1 MARRLLAQ
9 LPELKRLRL
18 SSLDPIEID
27 DALWRL
33 IGEEERLMPHL
44 HLSIQAGDDLILK
57 RMKRRHSRSDA
68 LAAAERARSVR
79 PEIALGADLIAG
91 FPTETEEMFANT
103 LRLVEEAGLTFLHV
117 FPYSSRPGTPAARM
131 PQVPHAVRKE
141 RAERLR
147 AAGAAT
153 LAGHLQA
160 RVGGAASVLAETD
173 ATGHAEDFSPVRFES
188 PVPVGAIV
196 AAKIVDSDGR
206 HLIARKVP

>member
-1 MARRLLAQ
+1 M
-9 LPELKRLRL
+9 KRLRL
-18 SSLDPIEID
+18 SSLDPVEID

-33 IGEEERLMPHL
+33 IGGEERLMPHL

-57 RMKRRHSRSDA
+57 RMKRRHGRADA
-68 LAAAERARSVR
+68 LAAASRARSLR

-131 PQVPHAVRKE
+131 PQVPHALRKE

-147 AAGAAT
+147 RAGADA
-153 LAGHLQA
+153 LARHLAA
-160 RVGGAASVLAETD
+160 RVGGTASVLAET
-173 ATGHAEDFSPVRFES
+173 AAAGHAEDFSPVRFEA
-188 PVPVGAIV
+188 PAQAGAVLKAAIV
-196 AAKIVDSDGR
+196 GSDGR
-206 HLIARKVP
+206 HLIARSIP

>member
-1 MARRLLAQ
+1 MARRLLAH

-18 SSLDPIEID
+18 SSLDPVEID
-27 DALWRL
+27 EELWRL

-57 RMKRRHSRSDA
+57 RMKRRHGSADA
-68 LAAAERARSVR
+68 LAAAERARSLR

-91 FPTETEEMFANT
+91 FPTETDEMFLNT
-103 LRLVEEAGLTFLHV
+103 LRLVEEVGLTFLHV

-147 AAGAAT
+147 EAGAAA
-153 LAGHLQA
+153 LARHLSS
-160 RVGGAASVLAETD
+160 RVGGRASVLAETD
-173 ATGHAEDFSPVRFES
+173 AAGHAEDFSPVRFDA
-188 PVPVGAIV
+188 PAPAGAIV
-196 AAKIVDSDGR
+196 AAEVVHSDGR
-206 HLIARKVP
+206 HLIARPVP